1 MSRKLV
7 SHSLPR
13 PWGATCYL
21 RHQTARQTK
30 HAGKAVLPCVWMKS
44 PSALRWA
51 PCCRLCRS
59 RCACTLVVHDTL
71 ADHALCVCV
80 HDLCVC
86 VREIEAYNCRE
97 FRALKK
103 KKVCANSYRERR
115 SLIPAVIEWRK
126 KKRNIRKRRRQH
138 RYAVAQDV
146 CV

>member
-71 ADHALCVCV
+71 ADHALCVFV

-86 VREIEAYNCRE
+86 KRETEAYNCRE

-103 KKVCANSYRERR
+103 KVCANSYRERR
-115 SLIPAVIEWRK
+115 SHIPAVIEWRK
-126 KKRNIRKRRRQH
+126 KKRNIKKRRRQH